1 MSGKKKDETPS
12 LEEAFSQME
21 EIIEKME
28 SQDISLDESFALY
41 QQGMEMLKSC
51 NAMLDTVEKKMQI
64 LNAEGEPEEDGDQS

>member
-1 MSGKKKDETPS
+1 MSAKKKSETPS

-41 QQGMEMLKSC
+41 QQGMEKLKSC
-51 NAMLDTVEKKMQI
+51 NEMLDTVEKKMQI
-64 LNAEGEPEEDGDQS
+64 LNAEGEPEEDGYQS